1 MEFLKNPNFDFFGKT
16 KYFVA
21 LSLLILT
28 FGVVQMSHHG
38 GIRYGVEFSGGTELV
53 LHFASLPHVDR
64 VRQAVEPVAPGAT
77 IQVFDNPT
85 KNQVLV
91 RIAGAETDLSAG
103 DKTPARR
110 VLTALHTAYGENE
123 LKGYSSETVGPVVG
137 AELRKKAIQLTV
149 LGLLFQ
155 LVYIAVRF
163 KGGVWGAAAAIAGLH
178 DILITLAFL
187 AFFRYE
193 ITLNVIAALL
203 TLVGYSVYDT
213 IVVFD
218 RARENLKQ
226 RRKDT
231 LVQTLNTSVNQTLS
245 RTLISNGL
253 TFLSVFGLYL
263 FGGEVLKGFA
273 FAMVV
278 GILVGTYSTI
288 YIASPIVLLWETF
301 SKRRQVQ
308 PS

>member
-1 MEFLKNPNFDFFGKT
+1 MEILKNPNFDFFGKT
-16 KYFVA
+16 KFFVA
-21 LSLLILT
+21 LSVLVLT
-28 FGVVQMSHHG
+28 AGVVKMSHHG
-38 GIRYGVEFSGGTELV
+38 GIRYGVEFSGGTDLV

-77 IQVFDNPT
+77 IQIFDDPT

-91 RIAGAETDLSAG
+91 RIASTDEKDLSA
-103 DKTPARR
+103 PVHR
-110 VLTALHTAYGENE
+110 VLNALHSVYGENE

-137 AELRKKAIQLTV
+137 AELRRKAIQLTV

-163 KGGVWGAAAAIAGLH
+163 KGGVWGAGAAIAGLH

-187 AFFRYE
+187 TFFHYE

-231 LVQTLNTSVNQTLS
+231 LTQILNASVNQTLS
-245 RTLISNGL
+245 RTVISNGL
-253 TFLSVFGLYL
+253 TFLSVFCLFL
-263 FGGEVLKGFA
+263 FGGEVLRGFA

-288 YIASPIVLLWETF
+288 YIASPIVLAWDSLVR
-301 SKRRQVQ
+301 RRQTQ

>member
-28 FGVVQMSHHG
+28 AGVVKMSHHG

-91 RIAGAETDLSAG
+91 RIASTDEKDLSA
-103 DKTPARR
+103 PVHR
-110 VLTALHTAYGENE
+110 VLNALHTAYSENE
-123 LKGYSSETVGPVVG
+123 LKGYSAETVGPVVG

-163 KGGVWGAAAAIAGLH
+163 KGGIWGAGAAIAGLH
-178 DILITLAFL
+178 DILITMAFL
-187 AFFRYE
+187 TFFHYE

-231 LVQTLNTSVNQTLS
+231 LVQTLNASVNQTLS

-288 YIASPIVLLWETF
+288 YIASPIVLLWETL

>member
-16 KYFVA
+16 KFFVA
-21 LSLLILT
+21 LSVLLIAS
-28 FGVVQMSHHG
+28 GIVVMSRD

-53 LHFASLPHVDR
+53 LHFASTPHIDR
-64 VRQAVEPVAPGAT
+64 VRQAVEGAAPGAT
-77 IQVFDNPT
+77 IQNFDNPT

-91 RIAGAETDLSAG
+91 RIATTDEKDLSA
-103 DKTPARR
+103 PVHR
-110 VLTALHTAYGENE
+110 VLDVLHSAYAENE
-123 LKGYSSETVGPVVG
+123 LKGYSAETVGPVVG
-137 AELRKKAIQLTV
+137 GELRKKAIQLTV

-163 KGGVWGAAAAIAGLH
+163 KGGIWGAGAAIAGLH
-178 DILITLAFL
+178 DILVTLAFL
-187 AFFRYE
+187 AFFHYE
-193 ITLNVIAALL
+193 VTLNVIAALL

-218 RARENLKQ
+218 RARENLRQ

-231 LVQTLNTSVNQTLS
+231 LVQILNASVNQTLS
-245 RTLISNGL
+245 RTVISNGL
-253 TFLSVFGLYL
+253 TFLAVLGLYL

-288 YIASPIVLLWETF
+288 YIASPIVLGWEAFTR
-301 SKRRQVQ
+301 RRQAHA
-308 PS
+308 S